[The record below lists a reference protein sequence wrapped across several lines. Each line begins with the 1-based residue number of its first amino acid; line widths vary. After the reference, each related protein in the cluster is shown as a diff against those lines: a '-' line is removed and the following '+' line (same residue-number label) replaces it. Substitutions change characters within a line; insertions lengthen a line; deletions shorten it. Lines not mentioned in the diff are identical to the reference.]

1 MFGWWLP
8 HRQFQG
14 LGVGNFYRNS
24 PDRGST
30 RVALALLAD
39 VLAVLGDVRE
49 WWWAVQHDDLPDWLH
64 DFLVNS
70 PSTFARTDVWWADG
84 TWRQD
89 ESFTCDNLEPMQIHL
104 LRSISMALF
113 FPELAESVLRGY
125 AASLRPDGSIAHV
138 LGAGCLGP
146 PAAPGPVY
154 LDVNIGLFV
163 VLLWQLVRGGG
174 ARPDLLRE
182 LWPVGRRVLQHQ
194 VRRAAAYG
202 VPNNMYSAYDWF
214 GLERKN
220 VTTYTAFMYMA
231 SLATGMEVARRLL
244 IGRSSEA
251 DGGGWK

>member
-125 AASLRPDGSIAHV
+125 AASLRPDGSIAYV
-138 LGAGCLGP
+138 LGADCLPPGTP
-146 PAAPGPVY
+146 WDPPTPAARVPGGPHHWPFSSGFY
-154 LDVNIGLFV
+154 GYMSP
-163 VLLWQLVRGGG
+163 GGG
-174 ARPDLLRE
+174 GGGGGGSPDPLRE
-182 LWPVGRRVLQHQ
+182 L
-194 VRRAAAYG
+194 
-202 VPNNMYSAYDWF
+202 
-214 GLERKN
+214 
-220 VTTYTAFMYMA
+220 
-231 SLATGMEVARRLL
+231 
-244 IGRSSEA
+244 
-251 DGGGWK
+251 